1 MFALDIIRYN
11 GSGLSQFMGPY
22 FNSRQMPSF
31 SVVSNPSFSVLS
43 YGIALPTFT
52 TLFSFLL
59 HDPFPN
65 RGLGAVSPDEVNHVT
80 TGLSLSYAVFP
91 SPFRDVTATPS
102 SLFAQS
108 TLDSTISL
116 VGTHTPNHVGTVFTA
131 EVSHTGMAELTAVLT
146 DPLFIH
152 QPALI
157 RTINFKHPSYRWLD
171 AWYAERCGFIGV
183 ETEVRRRVES
193 LPYARSI
200 RTCRAAMHVA
210 FGGEFPPN
218 ATVSFWREIFE
229 YHQVTAEHD
238 ELWTLFLDGRKPD
251 YFMSIEDIA
260 EMEAYFASTSESP
273 LVIAIPMVEVVTC
286 SFDVTKQSFWEN
298 DIIRPRFVQQEEE
311 GIVLLHPA
319 LNEIEFEEERS
330 VFRCGDVGV
339 AIGFSSQFLSN
350 TMRAHRNR
358 AMRQMHQT
366 QPKSRRLLDT
376 YGESLV
382 YTSVQLTRKFG
393 RISGSVPAHM
403 PHLINKSVMRDIE
416 SELSQYVNE
425 TVTHRFREN
434 TDLQYAF
441 LYFHYLEAVE
451 EAKLMDH
458 LAAVWREHL
467 DTDGNGVLDANEFDT
482 LAAVVLKE
490 NTEE

>member
-80 TGLSLSYAVFP
+80 TGLSLTYAVFP

-152 QPALI
+152 SRA
-157 RTINFKHPSYRWLD
+157 HPHDQLQ
-171 AWYAERCGFIGV
+171 APLLPLARCV
-183 ETEVRRRVES
+183 VRRALRVHRRGDGGAQ
-193 LPYARSI
+193 ARGVAAV
-200 RTCRAAMHVA
+200 RAVHPDLRAAMHVA
-210 FGGEFPPN
+210 FGGEFPLN

-260 EMEAYFASTSESP
+260 EMEAYFARN
-273 LVIAIPMVEVVTC
+273 I
-286 SFDVTKQSFWEN
+286 
-298 DIIRPRFVQQEEE
+298 
-311 GIVLLHPA
+311 GI
-319 LNEIEFEEERS
+319 
-330 VFRCGDVGV
+330 
-339 AIGFSSQFLSN
+339 
-350 TMRAHRNR
+350 
-358 AMRQMHQT
+358 
-366 QPKSRRLLDT
+366 
-376 YGESLV
+376 SL
-382 YTSVQLTRKFG
+382 
-393 RISGSVPAHM
+393 
-403 PHLINKSVMRDIE
+403 
-416 SELSQYVNE
+416 
-425 TVTHRFREN
+425 
-434 TDLQYAF
+434 
-441 LYFHYLEAVE
+441 
-451 EAKLMDH
+451 
-458 LAAVWREHL
+458 W
-467 DTDGNGVLDANEFDT
+467 
-482 LAAVVLKE
+482 
-490 NTEE
+490 

>member
-11 GSGLSQFMGPY
+11 GSTLSQFMGPY

-43 YGIALPTFT
+43 YGIALSTFT

-183 ETEVRRRVES
+183 ETEVRRRTRGPSGPAVRRCMWRLEGS
-193 LPYARSI
+193 FLSTR
-200 RTCRAAMHVA
+200 RFR
-210 FGGEFPPN
+210 FGGR
-218 ATVSFWREIFE
+218 S
-229 YHQVTAEHD
+229 
-238 ELWTLFLDGRKPD
+238 
-251 YFMSIEDIA
+251 S
-260 EMEAYFASTSESP
+260 ST
-273 LVIAIPMVEVVTC
+273 
-286 SFDVTKQSFWEN
+286 
-298 DIIRPRFVQQEEE
+298 
-311 GIVLLHPA
+311 
-319 LNEIEFEEERS
+319 
-330 VFRCGDVGV
+330 
-339 AIGFSSQFLSN
+339 
-350 TMRAHRNR
+350 
-358 AMRQMHQT
+358 
-366 QPKSRRLLDT
+366 
-376 YGESLV
+376 
-382 YTSVQLTRKFG
+382 TR
-393 RISGSVPAHM
+393 
-403 PHLINKSVMRDIE
+403 
-416 SELSQYVNE
+416 
-425 TVTHRFREN
+425 
-434 TDLQYAF
+434 
-441 LYFHYLEAVE
+441 
-451 EAKLMDH
+451 
-458 LAAVWREHL
+458 
-467 DTDGNGVLDANEFDT
+467 
-482 LAAVVLKE
+482 
-490 NTEE
+490 